1 MYVCM
6 YVGMCEAA
14 FISFSCVPFVPR
26 LVMVRIC
33 HRWKNKA
40 FQDFPSFS
48 RTWIFFSSETFSL
61 IFFLSSSLL
70 FSSLTLPISAFHLSI
85 LSEV

>member
-1 MYVCM
+1 MYVCMCVCMYVCMHACMHVGRYVCM

-40 FQDFPSFS
+40 FHDFPSFS
-48 RTWIFFSSETFSL
+48 RTWIFFLRRLSL
-61 IFFLSSSLL
+61 
-70 FSSLTLPISAFHLSI
+70 
-85 LSEV
+85 